1 MNRRR
6 KVRWIP
12 ETAGFALDAH
22 DLAVEALS
30 NAIRDRMFR
39 ESEHAVEMTLEL
51 RGDLLHRLEPRAHG
65 PAIPVGEKALHG
77 GRLAVRPQ
85 RAQGFLDRPGPPDF
99 EIQRLERGEG
109 VGVVLGSVLVTEQPH
124 VLDTVQ
130 RRVIAVA
137 EKLPVFLFA
146 N

>member
-1 MNRRR
+1 VEMNRRR

-30 NAIRDRMFR
+30 NTIRDRMFR

-65 PAIPVGEKALHG
+65 PAIPVGEKRFLAAAWRFVHSVRRASLIAQARPTLRFSAWSVAKVSAWYS
-77 GRLAVRPQ
+77 GR
-85 RAQGFLDRPGPPDF
+85 F
-99 EIQRLERGEG
+99 
-109 VGVVLGSVLVTEQPH
+109 
-124 VLDTVQ
+124 
-130 RRVIAVA
+130 
-137 EKLPVFLFA
+137 
-146 N
+146 